1 MEGRIRPGAV
11 MAAICGVW
19 FAWMLYLA
27 LHRWHGLGFGAF
39 DIGIF
44 DQGLWLLANGH
55 EPFVTLRGLH
65 VLGDHASYLLYLMT
79 PLYWLWEDARLLI
92 VITTLIP
99 AVAGWL
105 SYRIA
110 RAEGLGPWA
119 SVVVGA
125 TVLAVPAMAWTPW
138 DAFHPETVAI
148 ALLPAS
154 YLAARRGRFL
164 LALVLAALILLGKE
178 DAGLTVA
185 PYSLYWWWRWRE
197 ARPHA
202 YVLAGLAVGLTALSL
217 FVVLPGHSPTGELI
231 YTGRYLSGESLF
243 TLSRGLYLVGMLLP
257 GALALAAPRFL
268 LIGLPITLANF
279 LTAHTYQHEIMWHYT
294 AYLLGVLAVAV
305 PLGAARWV
313 AHADRVFRVKRLTG
327 ALAVSVAMLLIAG
340 PHLVPWLGLWGG
352 INEEEKANLEALIT
366 ELPPE
371 ASVSATWS
379 LAPHIAHREAVYTAP
394 NPFQERFWGAGG
406 KPPLPDPETVEYLA
420 VDIRNHEPGDPML
433 TELSSG
439 NWEVVV
445 DGTFV
450 LARRR

>member
-1 MEGRIRPGAV
+1 RGDGAGRAGHGMDALGRLPPGDRGHRPAPGQLSRRAPWTLPARSRARRPDPPRQGGCGPDRGPLLPLLVVAVEGGTASRLRPRRAGRGPDRPVALRRATRALTDRRV
-11 MAAICGVW
+11 D
-19 FAWMLYLA
+19 
-27 LHRWHGLGFGAF
+27 LHR
-39 DIGIF
+39 
-44 DQGLWLLANGH
+44 
-55 EPFVTLRGLH
+55 P
-65 VLGDHASYLLYLMT
+65 
-79 PLYWLWEDARLLI
+79 
-92 VITTLIP
+92 
-99 AVAGWL
+99 
-105 SYRIA
+105 
-110 RAEGLGPWA
+110 
-119 SVVVGA
+119 
-125 TVLAVPAMAWTPW
+125 
-138 DAFHPETVAI
+138 
-148 ALLPAS
+148 
-154 YLAARRGRFL
+154 
-164 LALVLAALILLGKE
+164 
-178 DAGLTVA
+178 
-185 PYSLYWWWRWRE
+185 
-197 ARPHA
+197 
-202 YVLAGLAVGLTALSL
+202 LSL
-217 FVVLPGHSPTGELI
+217 RCIAGHS
-231 YTGRYLSGESLF
+231 LSW
-243 TLSRGLYLVGMLLP
+243 LLP